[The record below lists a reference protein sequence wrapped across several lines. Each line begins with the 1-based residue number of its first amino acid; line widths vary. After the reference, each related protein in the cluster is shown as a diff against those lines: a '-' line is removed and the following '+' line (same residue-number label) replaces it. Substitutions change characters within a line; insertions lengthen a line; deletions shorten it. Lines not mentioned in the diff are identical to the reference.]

1 MARVLFGRSER
12 FSTMNTAA
20 WGDRL
25 AVWNKPVG
33 YLDASVT
40 FDVTPSITVYAQGT
54 NLTETYEERYA
65 QWENQFYGV
74 RVRN

>member
-1 MARVLFGRSER
+1 
-12 FSTMNTAA
+12 MNTAA

-33 YLDASVT
+33 YLDASIT
-40 FDVTPSITVYAQGT
+40 YDVTPNISVYAQGT
-54 NLTETYEERYA
+54 NLTETNEERYA
-65 QWENQFYGV
+65 QWEDQFYDQNIFERRYFLGV